1 MTYTASITFTSVS
14 GKPARRQFLVT
25 NPSDILRCGIHLA
38 TSVGGN
44 NVQIKGW
51 TDLKAF
57 D

>member
-1 MTYTASITFTSVS
+1 MTYTASITFTSAS

-25 NPSDILRCGIHLA
+25 NPADILRCGIHLA

-51 TDLKAF
+51 KAF